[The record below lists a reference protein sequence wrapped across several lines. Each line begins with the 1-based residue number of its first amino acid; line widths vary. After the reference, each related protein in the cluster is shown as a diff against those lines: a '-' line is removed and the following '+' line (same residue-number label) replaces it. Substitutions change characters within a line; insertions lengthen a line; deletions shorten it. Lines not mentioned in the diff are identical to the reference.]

1 MVVNFITYICF
12 VVEDKRKINLE
23 SGNQFPVMESFHTI
37 QGEGFYKGSSAFF
50 IRTGGCDV
58 GCGWCDVKE
67 SWDEKLHPIKSID
80 ELVKNAKS
88 KCDIVVV
95 TGGEPLLW
103 NMTPLTKLLK
113 KNNLKAH
120 IETSGSNK
128 LTGEWD
134 WICLSP
140 KKRKLPTDEVCDIAD
155 ELKVIV
161 YNNSDFKFAEE
172 QAKKVNSKCLLY
184 LQPEWSK
191 RDLMIPKIVDYVMKN
206 SKWKISLQT
215 HKYLK
220 IP

>member
-1 MVVNFITYICF
+1 MNSKLLDT
-12 VVEDKRKINLE
+12 KKINLLRKKN
-23 SGNQFPVMESFHTI
+23 SKIKIGLAHGVYDLFHFGHLKHLKT
-37 QGEGFYKGSSAFF
+37 
-50 IRTGGCDV
+50 
-58 GCGWCDVKE
+58 
-67 SWDEKLHPIKSID
+67 
-80 ELVKNAKS
+80 AKS